1 MRTRSSE
8 RGEGKLSGFIWLAVF
23 LAAAF
28 AAWNVAPVYIDHYAL
43 KDKMTEVARAPRGT
57 NPDEKLLD
65 QLSRY
70 VRENRLEAFLRRES
84 FKISTLETGRRIAV
98 DYERTVNVLPGW
110 EKTFTFSEYVEQP
123 LIY

>member
-8 RGEGKLSGFIWLAVF
+8 RGEGKLSGIIWLLVF

-43 KDKMTEVARAPRGT
+43 KDKMTEIARAPRGT
-57 NPDEKLLD
+57 NPDAKLLD

-70 VRENRLEAFLRRES
+70 LRENRLEGYLRTEN
-84 FKISTLETGRRIAV
+84 FKISTLETGRRICV
-98 DYERTVNVLPGW
+98 DYDRTAKVLPGW
-110 EKTFTFSEYVEQP
+110 ERDFKFSDCVEQP